1 MALTGS
7 DAAHVKDVLKYFFA
21 SPPPPNNL
29 TDDLADIA
37 AKCLAT
43 AVEMSKA
50 MDYVPRPPGG
60 KPSMALAKTSF
71 I

>member
-50 MDYVPRPPGG
+50 MDRAIEKLLSSFPNSMIATPR
-60 KPSMALAKTSF
+60 
-71 I
+71 